1 MGFSDVWERAKKG
14 RKVLFTRDSPALLPL
29 ARLIAEHDRRTAV
42 VWALEAVKGPISA
55 LSRYFPEDMRFEEA
69 RMLSLAW
76 AEGRVKMGFARRAIL
91 AAHAAA
97 KETED
102 PAAAA
107 YCHAVGQACSAV
119 HTPRHAPGRVCYRL
133 TALLSGLPEAD
144 WERAIEGELAL
155 FLRLAD
161 AAEAE
166 ADMPRPWA
174 PFLQD

>member
-1 MGFSDVWERAKKG
+1 MDFSDVWERATKG
-14 RKVLFTRDSPALLPL
+14 HKVLFTRDSPALLPL

-42 VWALEAVKGPISA
+42 MWALEAVKEAISA

-107 YCHAVGQACSAV
+107 YCHAVGQGCSAV
-119 HTPRHAPGRVCYRL
+119 HVKEHALGLAMYEL
-133 TALLSGLPEAD
+133 TAIVRERGVGCGEAL
-144 WERAIEGELAL
+144 EEKLAFYLAL
-155 FLRLAD
+155 FEKAVRLA
-161 AAEAE
+161 EE
-166 ADMPRPWA
+166 PRSWA
-174 PFLQD
+174 KFL